1 MARYLG
7 AQCRLCRREGM
18 KLFLKGIRCVTEKC
32 PFTKRPTPPGMHARA
47 RGKPSYY
54 ALQLREK
61 QKVKRMYGMQEK
73 QFRRFYEVANKSKG
87 VTGRMLIQLLERRLD
102 NVLFRSLLALSRNQA
117 RQFATHGVAFIDGRR
132 TDIPSYLVK
141 EGEFITIKVKDS
153 LKKLMKEH
161 IEMSSKERSVP
172 AWLEVDKEN
181 FTIKVVRLPEKE
193 DLVLP
198 VNEQL
203 IIELYS
209 K

>member
-1 MARYLG
+1 
-7 AQCRLCRREGM
+7 
-18 KLFLKGIRCVTEKC
+18 
-32 PFTKRPTPPGMHARA
+32 MHTRTS
-47 RGKPSYY
+47 GKPSYY

-61 QKVKRMYGMQEK
+61 QKVKRLYGMQEK
-73 QFRRFYEVANKSKG
+73 QFRRFYEVASKSKG
-87 VTGRMLIQLLERRLD
+87 VTGRTLIQLLERRLD

-117 RQFATHGVAFIDGRR
+117 RQYVNHGVAFIDGRR
-132 TDIPSYLVK
+132 ADIPSYLVK
-141 EGEFITIKVKDS
+141 EGESIEIKAKDS

-172 AWLEVDKEN
+172 AWLAIDKEN